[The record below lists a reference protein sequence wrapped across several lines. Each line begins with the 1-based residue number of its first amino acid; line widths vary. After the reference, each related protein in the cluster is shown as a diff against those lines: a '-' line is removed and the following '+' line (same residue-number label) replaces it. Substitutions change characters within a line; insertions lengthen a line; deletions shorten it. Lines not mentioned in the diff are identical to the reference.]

1 MQFLIDKTK
10 AFFADEGGAAAL
22 EYGLL
27 AALIAAVIALAVGG
41 IGTHIYLHPGKT
53 DHTGCLKRSADITLR
68 GTGRSQPAFPQG
80 VSLAR
85 RPRCSGL

>member
-27 AALIAAVIALAVGG
+27 AALIAAVIAVAVQG
-41 IGTHIYLHPGKT
+41 IGTDLNRVFNDIRTKLIT
-53 DHTGCLKRSADITLR
+53 TGNGG
-68 GTGRSQPAFPQG
+68 GTGTP
-80 VSLAR
+80 
-85 RPRCSGL
+85 

>member
-27 AALIAAVIALAVGG
+27 AALIAAVIAVAVGG
-41 IGTHIYLHPGKT
+41 IGTNLNSVFNYVKDKLT
-53 DHTGCLKRSADITLR
+53 V
-68 GTGRSQPAFPQG
+68 PAAPP
-80 VSLAR
+80 A
-85 RPRCSGL
+85 

>member
-27 AALIAAVIALAVGG
+27 AALIAAVIAVAVQG
-41 IGTHIYLHPGKT
+41 IGTDLN
-53 DHTGCLKRSADITLR
+53 RVFNDIRTRLTPT
-68 GTGRSQPAFPQG
+68 GTGG
-80 VSLAR
+80 
-85 RPRCSGL
+85 GTGTT

>member
-27 AALIAAVIALAVGG
+27 AALIAAVIAVSVQG
-41 IGTHIYLHPGKT
+41 IGNQLDSVFNYVKGKLNVPGA
-53 DHTGCLKRSADITLR
+53 GG
-68 GTGRSQPAFPQG
+68 GTGTP
-80 VSLAR
+80 
-85 RPRCSGL
+85 

>member
-27 AALIAAVIALAVGG
+27 AALIAAVIAVAVQG
-41 IGTHIYLHPGKT
+41 IGTQLNTVFGDIKT
-53 DHTGCLKRSADITLR
+53 KLTVTGG
-68 GTGRSQPAFPQG
+68 GTGAP
-80 VSLAR
+80 
-85 RPRCSGL
+85 